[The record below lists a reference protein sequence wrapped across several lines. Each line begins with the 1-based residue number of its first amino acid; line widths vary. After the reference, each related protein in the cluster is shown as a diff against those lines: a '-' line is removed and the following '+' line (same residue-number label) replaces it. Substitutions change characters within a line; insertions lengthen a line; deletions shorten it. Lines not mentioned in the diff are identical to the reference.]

1 MSDLSFYVHIPYCV
15 KRCGY
20 CDFNTYTPS
29 ELREGGT
36 LETVSGDY
44 IDAVLREI
52 GIAHAQAPDANVP
65 TIFFGGGTPSLLPAR
80 DLGRVISSIEEKW
93 NLAPDA
99 EITLEANPDSVD
111 ASKLAELRVAGFNRI
126 SFGMQSAVPHV
137 LQALDRTHN
146 PENISKVVGA
156 AQDAGF
162 ESISLDLIY
171 GAPGET
177 LENFRTSVETAL
189 SLGVDHLS
197 AYALIVE
204 TGTKLAAQIKRG
216 ELSMPNDDLMAD
228 MYLLVDELCEAAG
241 FSWYELSN
249 WSKPNHESRHNIA
262 YWRNANWWGLGPG
275 AHSHIDG
282 TRWWNMKHPTA
293 YKNALFGNASPVQD
307 SEELTAQQKSDEAI
321 MLSIRMRGGI
331 PLSSLSLGQK
341 EKVTEYRQSGHLDS
355 SRWDEGTLQL
365 TPNGRLIADRIVREL
380 VV

>member
-52 GIAHAQAPDANVP
+52 DIAQLQAPDATVP
-65 TIFFGGGTPSLLPAR
+65 TIFFGGGTPSLLPPR
-80 DLGRVISSIEEKW
+80 DLGRVIAAIKEKW
-93 NLAPDA
+93 NLPEDA
-99 EITLEANPDSVD
+99 EVTLEANPDSVD
-111 ASKLAELRVAGFNRI
+111 GARLAELREVGFNRI
-126 SFGMQSAVPHV
+126 SFGMQSAVPRV
-137 LQALDRTHN
+137 LKVLDRTHN
-146 PENISKVVGA
+146 PENIAKVVQA
-156 AQDAGF
+156 ARGAGF
-162 ESISLDLIY
+162 ESVSLDLIY
-171 GAPGET
+171 GTPGES
-177 LENFRTSVETAL
+177 LDDFRNSVTSAL
-189 SLGVDHLS
+189 ALGIDHLS

-216 ELSMPNDDLMAD
+216 ELTMPNDDLMAD
-228 MYLLVDELCEAAG
+228 MYLLVDQLCEEAG
-241 FSWYELSN
+241 LSWYELSN
-249 WSKPNHESRHNIA
+249 WSKPGHESRHNIA

-275 AHSHIDG
+275 AHSHLNGI
-282 TRWWNMKHPTA
+282 RWWNIKHPSA
-293 YKNALFGNASPVQD
+293 YKNALFAGASPLQE
-307 SEELTAQQKSDEAI
+307 SEVLTAQQKSDEAI

-331 PLSSLSLGQK
+331 SLSDLSQGQR
-341 EKVTEYRQSGHLDS
+341 EKVAEYRQSGHLDS
-355 SRWDEGTLQL
+355 KQWDAGTLKL